1 MQQEIL
7 YFNFMPDFVDK
18 YSSYVIEK
26 ASASGAS
33 QQAIDAQLQQM
44 KSFKAMYDNPFIN
57 AAITFT
63 EPFPIGLIVTLI
75 SAAILR
81 KEDNCR
87 NAMSQY
93 GHEALHWREVS
104 TTSP

>member
-1 MQQEIL
+1 
-7 YFNFMPDFVDK
+7 MPDFADK
-18 YSSYVIEK
+18 YASHVIEK
-26 ASASGAS
+26 ARASGAS
-33 QQAIDAQLQQM
+33 QQVIDTQLQQI

-81 KEDNCR
+81 KKTIAAARDEGR
-87 NAMSQY
+87 PAQLQV
-93 GHEALHWREVS
+93 E
-104 TTSP
+104 